1 MSSALITT
9 ACCIAGGGP
18 TGMMLR
24 LLLARAGVDV
34 VVLEKHADFLR
45 DFRGDTIHPSTMGII
60 HELGWLEEFLRLPHQ
75 SVPRLVGQFGDTP
88 IALADFSRAVRFI
101 DNLKFVAGP
110 NSTTATG
117 RWSRHYPLP
126 NPNHHKLARTQRR
139 NADHDH
145 KPALI
150 DIRLRHGVAIAF
162 DEIRLLGLGTQQA
175 PIAPF
180 LQ

>member
-101 DNLKFVAGP
+101 DSLKFVAGP

-117 RWSRHYPLP
+117 RWVKALSTAQSESPQTRSD
-126 NPNHHKLARTQRR
+126 AAAQRR
-139 NADHDH
+139 SRPQAGLDRYP
-145 KPALI
+145 PASWCCDRI
-150 DIRLRHGVAIAF
+150 
-162 DEIRLLGLGTQQA
+162 
-175 PIAPF
+175 
-180 LQ
+180 